1 MSLVSLFCFLI
12 AFLIV
17 LSCFRR
23 RADIFSP
30 ARVFGLVWTIAIGLA
45 DLKLSRLQHEWSTF
59 AWIIMLIGLFSFL
72 VGIFSVSILFIG
84 KSSHPIY
91 DIRRRP
97 YSLEIFP
104 NTFYLSILILF
115 CLYIIAYIVEWFK
128 AGALPLFATFPD
140 RARSEFP
147 IFGIHL
153 FIGAMPVILFLIV
166 EYLFIV
172 KTPMIRKIILTAI
185 FLITLISYFFLMN
198 RLYYVLFFI
207 LALGFAYYSTKAIRL
222 RTVGLAAILL
232 VGLLAFLQYFREARY
247 VENFLYVVSEMK
259 YSSEYAA
266 LTGPYMYIVM
276 NLENFARAVP
286 RLESFTYGFFS
297 FDFLMALTGLKH
309 WLIAYFGLQERVYLV
324 SGYNT
329 FPFIWDYYYDFGI
342 AGLTILSGSLGFVC
356 ALIHRWMRTQPSLL
370 NISLYAIVLFVIIIS
385 FFTNALTSLNF
396 MFNLVMIILVQVLIR
411 RKNPALIPSVA
422 YQE

>member
-23 RADIFSP
+23 GADIFSP
-30 ARVFGLVWTIAIGLA
+30 ARVFGFIWTVAIGLA
-45 DLKLSRLQHEWSTF
+45 DLKLSRLQHEWSAF
-59 AWIIMLIGLFSFL
+59 AWITMLIGLLSFL
-72 VGIFSVSILFIG
+72 FGVFSVSILFIG
-84 KSSHPIY
+84 KSTYSINE
-91 DIRRRP
+91 IRRRQF
-97 YSLEIFP
+97 SFKISP
-104 NTFYLSILILF
+104 NKLYLSILILF
-115 CLYIIAYIVEWFK
+115 CLYTITYLIEWFK
-128 AGALPLFATFPD
+128 AGVLPLFAQFPD

-153 FIGAMPVILFLIV
+153 CIGAMPVILFLVI
-166 EYLFIV
+166 EYLSIV
-172 KTPMIRKIILTAI
+172 RTLITKKIMLTAI
-185 FLITLISYFFLMN
+185 FLITVISYFFLMN

-207 LALGFAYYSTKAIRL
+207 LALGFTYYSTKFIRL
-222 RTVGLAAILL
+222 RTVGFAGIVL

-247 VENFLYVVSEMK
+247 VENFLYIVSEMR
-259 YSSEYAA
+259 YSSKYAL

-286 RLESFTYGFFS
+286 RLESFTFGFFS
-297 FDFLMALTGLKH
+297 FDFLMAITGLKH
-309 WLIAYFGLQERVYLV
+309 WLITYFGLQERIYLV

-329 FPFIWDYYYDFGI
+329 FPFMWDYYYDFGI
-342 AGLTILSGSLGFVC
+342 LGLTTLSGSLGFVC

-370 NISLYAIVLFVIIIS
+370 NVSLYAIILFVIVIS

-396 MFNLVMIILVQVLIR
+396 IFNSVLIIFVHILIK
-411 RKNPALIPSVA
+411 RKKSRLIPMMVH
-422 YQE
+422 Q

>member
-1 MSLVSLFCFLI
+1 MSIVSLICFLI

-23 RADIFSP
+23 GADIFSP
-30 ARVFGLVWTIAIGLA
+30 ARVFGFIWAVAIGLA
-45 DLKLSRLQHEWSTF
+45 DLKLSRLQHEWSAF
-59 AWIIMLIGLFSFL
+59 AWITMLIGLLSFL
-72 VGIFSVSILFIG
+72 IGVFFVSILFIS
-84 KSSHPIY
+84 KSSHPI
-91 DIRRRP
+91 DEIRRRQ
-97 YSLEIFP
+97 YSLEISP

-115 CLYIIAYIVEWFK
+115 CLYIFAYMIEWFK
-128 AGALPLFATFPD
+128 AGTLPLFATFPD
-140 RARSEFP
+140 RARNEFP

-153 FIGAMPVILFLIV
+153 FIGAMPVILFLVV
-166 EYLFIV
+166 EYLFLVRTLII
-172 KTPMIRKIILTAI
+172 KKIMLTAI
-185 FLITLISYFFLMN
+185 FLITVISYFFLMN

-207 LALGFAYYSTKAIRL
+207 LALGFTYYSTKVIRL
-222 RTVGLAAILL
+222 RTVGFAGIVL

-247 VENFLYVVSEMK
+247 AENFLYVVSEMK
-259 YSSEYAA
+259 YSSKYAV

-286 RLESFTYGFFS
+286 RLESFTFGFFS

-342 AGLTILSGSLGFVC
+342 IGLTLLSGSLGFVC

-370 NISLYAIVLFVIIIS
+370 NVSLYAIILFVIVIS
-385 FFTNALTSLNF
+385 FFTNALASLNF
-396 MFNLVMIILVQVLIR
+396 IFNSVLIIFVHILIR
-411 RKNPALIPSVA
+411 RKNPGSIPLMA
-422 YQE
+422 HQ